1 MARLES
7 SLFAPGTI
15 DEIGRDDI
23 VALAKSLGEPAVS
36 IYLPVGLP
44 GDVARDKTVLR
55 DLVVQASGELA
66 EDGYHPARVKEVLE
80 LPNRLLRD
88 DTFFAEGMRGLAI
101 FCGIEGER
109 VLRLPL
115 APEPAYSV
123 AASPW
128 VVPLLPV
135 MEGGGDF
142 LILWLDLNDVRL
154 YLASR
159 FSMSRLSTEDLDTS
173 IEDVL
178 PGEDRQAHISA
189 RAEGTSRAGRV
200 AVFHA
205 RGVGEEMAKRHEEH
219 FLEML
224 AAELAPQL
232 AEWSAPM
239 VVVGTGELASSLA
252 GRLSHIPVAAV
263 RLEGSPSRADE
274 RVVHARAWEAVESM
288 MTAGHRAAVERFA
301 ALAGTGYTTI
311 ELDEVAAAAH
321 DGRAESLLVSST
333 RPAWG
338 RRVSGSNQVELHE
351 YAVIGDVDLVGSAVG
366 DALASGAEAYLANTE
381 EAAFTPVGAILRY

>member
-7 SLFAPGTI
+7 SLFAPGAI
-15 DEIGRDDI
+15 DEVGRDDI
-23 VALAKSLGEPAVS
+23 IALAKSPGDPAVS
-36 IYLPVGLP
+36 IYVPVGLH

-55 DLVVQASGELA
+55 DLVAQAHVELA
-66 EDGYHPARVKEVLE
+66 ENGYPPAHIKEVLE
-80 LPNRLLRD
+80 LPDRLLGD
-88 DTFFAEGMRGLAI
+88 DTFFAGGMRGLAI

-128 VVPLLPV
+128 VVPLLSV
-135 MEGGGDF
+135 LEGAGDF

-159 FSMSRLSTEDLDTS
+159 FSMSRLFLGDVDTS

-178 PGEDRQAHISA
+178 PDEDRQAHISA

-200 AVFHA
+200 AVFHSK
-205 RGVGEEMAKRHEEH
+205 GVGEEMTKRHEGH

-232 AEWSAPM
+232 AEWSTPLA
-239 VVVGTGELASSLA
+239 VIGVGELATALA
-252 GRLSHIPVAAV
+252 GRLSHTPVAAV

-274 RVVHARAWEAVESM
+274 RFVHRRAWEAVEPM
-288 MTAGHRAAVERFA
+288 MTAGHRSAVERFA
-301 ALAGTGYTTI
+301 ALAGTGYTTF
-311 ELDEVAAAAH
+311 ELEEVAAAAH
-321 DGRAESLLVSST
+321 EGRAESLLVAST

-338 RRVSGSNQVELHE
+338 RRLSGSNQVELHE
-351 YAVIGDVDLVGSAVG
+351 YAAIGDVDLVGSAVG
-366 DALASGAEAYLANTE
+366 DALASGAEAYLAGAGE
-381 EAAFTPVGAILRY
+381 VPFTPVGAILRY